1 VDGLDFSDDKM
12 LQGRTFSYSDTQ
24 RYRVGPNYL
33 QLPINAPKKHVATN
47 QRDGQ
52 MTYHVDAAPG
62 QNLHVNYEPSSLNG
76 LKESPS
82 QGPDH
87 TPSYSARLVRQ
98 TIDRTNN
105 FGQAGD
111 RYRQHED
118 WERDD
123 LVNNMIGALADAE
136 KVIQDKM
143 IELCTNCD
151 ADWGKRLADGIKAA
165 QANAEGGNQYN
176 ERQATE
182 AVGQAEEMAHD
193 AKPY

>member
-1 VDGLDFSDDKM
+1 
-12 LQGRTFSYSDTQ
+12 
-24 RYRVGPNYL
+24 
-33 QLPINAPKKHVATN
+33 VATN

-62 QNLHVNYEPSSLNG
+62 QNLHTNYEPSSLNG
-76 LKESPS
+76 LRESAS

-87 TPSYSARLVRQ
+87 TPSYAAKLVRQ

-123 LVNNMIGALADAE
+123 LVNNMIGALADAA
-136 KVIQDKM
+136 KVVQDKM

-151 ADWGKRLADGIKAA
+151 ADWGQRLANGLKAA
-165 QANAEGGNQYN
+165 NAHADGGNQYN
-176 ERQATE
+176 ERQAAE
-182 AVGQAEEMAHD
+182 AVGQAEEIAHD